1 MTAMATY
8 IAHEHPMLEE
18 DDIMLRAYAENA
30 PGSFAQ
36 GFSSTDGFCDLVNV
50 TSPLLSKKVLG
61 TSSD

>member
-1 MTAMATY
+1 
-8 IAHEHPMLEE
+8 MLEE

-61 TSSD
+61 TSCPSYQGQNNRLTKL